1 MLRFMKK
8 IRLILKV
15 LVLSL
20 FGFIITF
27 SLNTGQAARNNG
39 KLFSQIPEYVIHLE
53 YKLKEEIRDY
63 IKDTAPNSK
72 LSPDSIL
79 NACRQYDLKI
89 SFVLAQAHIESHFG
103 TIGIASQT
111 NSVFNVGTFDN
122 GVILYRYQDPNLS
135 IKPYASLLT
144 RRYLVNGKTED
155 DLLKPQKFV
164 NYQGKRYASLKAY
177 EYRVKGVYDNINSN
191 TEITKLQQKI
201 DRINNEPQLYM
212 QSVTKLF
219 ELISIKNK
227 NYEFN

>member
-1 MLRFMKK
+1 MKK
-8 IRLILKV
+8 IKLVLKV
-15 LVLSL
+15 LVLNL
-20 FGFIITF
+20 FAFIISF
-27 SLNTGQAARNNG
+27 SLNIGQAARNNE
-39 KLFSQIPEYVIHLE
+39 KIFIETPEYVTYLD
-53 YKLKEEIRDY
+53 YKLKKEIEAY

-72 LSPDSIL
+72 LSSDSIL
-79 NACRQYDLKI
+79 SACRQYDLKI

-103 TIGIASQT
+103 TIGIASRT

-155 DLLKPQKFV
+155 DLLKIRKFV
-164 NYQGKRYASLKAY
+164 NDQGKRYASLKVY
-177 EYRVKGVYDNINSN
+177 EYRVKKVYDNINSD
-191 TEITKLQQKI
+191 TDITKLQQKI
-201 DRINNEPQLYM
+201 DRINNEPQLYV